1 VSVDRCLITVDG
13 TAFDAHFVV
22 RRAEIDSPM
31 IVTPRV
37 TGLPAGSWPHGPF
50 LP

>member
-13 TAFDAHFVV
+13 AAFDAHFVV
-22 RRAEIDSPM
+22 QRAAIDPSM
-31 IVTPRV
+31 IVKPRV
-37 TGLPAGSWPHGPF
+37 TGLPAGSWPYAPR